1 VRSPRP
7 SATNTTA
14 FSSIPFAPATMSS
27 VVAHKSA
34 TYNWGRRTCRY
45 DLVWAQSLR
54 TFTTPLTDVDEDLS
68 GTAAPWTSTMERDT
82 ARCDPHP
89 IYLRSNKSIKDS
101 FLIGNSWSIVYH
113 LNEHLILIRR
123 GCSNDYVRLPASS
136 ASIAFEIKIDKHTYL
151 RC

>member
-1 VRSPRP
+1 
-7 SATNTTA
+7 
-14 FSSIPFAPATMSS
+14 
-27 VVAHKSA
+27 
-34 TYNWGRRTCRY
+34 
-45 DLVWAQSLR
+45 
-54 TFTTPLTDVDEDLS
+54 
-68 GTAAPWTSTMERDT
+68 MERDT

-101 FLIGNSWSIVYH
+101 FLIGNSRSIVYH